1 MHQTKRYHSHLV
13 SSYLSSQSIN
23 SWMVAVGVVGRRQ
36 MPALQ
41 RESDDKMSLTP
52 TISIS
57 TLYETKIQL
66 HSITSGGPGVAF
78 STVILKAFLLRL
90 CCSGAAGG
98 DYLPLL
104 ILFFLCLCFPLPLLL
119 LLLLL
124 LPLLFFFLSVPILLN
139 ISSYV
144 SDTFAK
150 ISWTAADSQRD
161 SQLYVAYRN
170 NRKLTF

>member
-23 SWMVAVGVVGRRQ
+23 SWMVAAVAAVAVGVVGRRQ

-78 STVILKAFLLRL
+78 
-90 CCSGAAGG
+90 
-98 DYLPLL
+98 
-104 ILFFLCLCFPLPLLL
+104 
-119 LLLLL
+119 
-124 LPLLFFFLSVPILLN
+124 
-139 ISSYV
+139 
-144 SDTFAK
+144 
-150 ISWTAADSQRD
+150 
-161 SQLYVAYRN
+161 
-170 NRKLTF
+170 